1 MPNTEFVKDPERRQ
15 DHVKMGEVEEILFLN
30 AEAFLVGVAVY
41 RYQQDVQ
48 EWRSYN

>member
-1 MPNTEFVKDPERRQ
+1 MPNTKFVKDQDRREKYL
-15 DHVKMGEVEEILFLN
+15 KMGEVEDILFLN

-48 EWRSYN
+48 EWRSYS